1 MKIEIVGSNIAT
13 PVVPLVNGNFGNLN
27 GPCGRGRGY
36 KSFCSPDVSS
46 FIC

>member
-36 KSFCSPDVSS
+36 KSF
-46 FIC
+46 